1 VSPGSRGLAAALDAL
16 ERLHG
21 KPAKPLPKHPLDWI
35 LWENVAYLVDDEARA
50 SAYRA
55 LEKEAGLAAEDLAKA
70 KAATLLEVARIGGM
84 HPERRVDK
92 LREIGELAIEAGGGR
107 LEQVLE
113 LETKEARK
121 ILKRFPGIG
130 DPGADKI
137 LLFCGA
143 SAEMALESN
152 GLRVAVRLGYGEEAK
167 SYATTYRSAIAAL
180 EPQLE
185 RESARR
191 VRAYELLRT
200 HGQALCKR
208 SVPDCDACLLTRAC
222 RYFARAG

>member
-1 VSPGSRGLAAALDAL
+1 
-16 ERLHG
+16 
-21 KPAKPLPKHPLDWI
+21 
-35 LWENVAYLVDDEARA
+35 
-50 SAYRA
+50 
-55 LEKEAGLAAEDLAKA
+55 
-70 KAATLLEVARIGGM
+70 M

-92 LREIGELAIEAGGGR
+92 LREIGELAMEAGGGR
-107 LEQVLE
+107 LEEVLE
-113 LETKEARK
+113 LETKAARK

-180 EPQLE
+180 EPGLE
-185 RESARR
+185 SKPARR

-200 HGQALCKR
+200 HGQVLCKR
-208 SVPDCDACLLTRAC
+208 TAPDCDDCPLAGAC
-222 RYFARAG
+222 RYFARVG